1 MEYSTDTH
9 GQIVGFHPFQKLTF
23 VHVVRDIQ
31 LRQVP
36 ETGTVGQ
43 IVHHQNIGFAT
54 RVKGVN
60 NVGSNETGT
69 ASDDNHGK
77 APEISVRTGQKMAAV
92 FSRNTNLF
100 CTRLKQP
107 EPESPS
113 ARTMMNTG
121 LTGG

>member
-1 MEYSTDTH
+1 
-9 GQIVGFHPFQKLTF
+9 
-23 VHVVRDIQ
+23 
-31 LRQVP
+31 
-36 ETGTVGQ
+36 
-43 IVHHQNIGFAT
+43 
-54 RVKGVN
+54 
-60 NVGSNETGT
+60 ETGT

-100 CTRLKQP
+100 CTCLKQP